1 MKTSRQYRFLKNSI
15 IEAVLLLVFW
25 LLLSG
30 HYDPLHVSF
39 GIFSV
44 FVVMLLNYPLRK
56 RLFSLHEKSESQ
68 RLSMLNLT
76 GYIPWLIW
84 QIVVASLQVAS
95 VVLRPRCSIDP
106 SLVRFKTSLQNTTYR
121 VILGNSITLTP
132 GTITVRIEGDEF
144 LVHSLMDAS
153 SSGII
158 DGSLPEQVAKLFE
171 RYPGK
176 VVKEV
181 ELTRA

>member
-1 MKTSRQYRFLKNSI
+1 MKTSRQYRFLRNSI
-15 IEAVLLLVFW
+15 IEAVLLLIFW

-30 HYDPLHVSF
+30 HYDPMHISF
-39 GIFSV
+39 GFFSI

-56 RLFSLHEKSESQ
+56 RLFSLQEKSESQ
-68 RLSMLNLT
+68 RLSILNLT
-76 GYIPWLIW
+76 VYIPWLIW
-84 QIVVASLQVAS
+84 QIVIASLQVAV
-95 VVLRPRCSIDP
+95 VVLHPRFPIDP

-132 GTITVRIEGDEF
+132 GTITVGIEGDEF

-158 DGSLPEQVAKLFE
+158 DGSLPSQVAKLFE
-171 RYPGK
+171 RNPGK

-181 ELTRA
+181 ELIRA